1 MRNFKEILD
10 DVRSSENLFN
20 LMALAHETHF
30 GVVNAFSESI
40 SVEFLVYLSDDI
52 LGLDLEV
59 VSSILL
65 PNLSIDRLSHPL

>member
-1 MRNFKEILD
+1 
-10 DVRSSENLFN
+10 
-20 LMALAHETHF
+20 MALAHETHF